1 MTFLRSLFFNIL
13 AVFFVDRMIP
23 GMEVGTFERLPNIG
37 ADFLFSFV
45 VGILNAL
52 IFPILSVINIHPTF
66 SRIAVVAFF
75 LSFGSFIIIYFL
87 HLGVMATNF
96 EGVFIGGSIVWA
108 VSVLTNI
115 LYQKSRSNF

>member
-1 MTFLRSLFFNIL
+1 MTFLRSLFFNAL
-13 AVFFVDRMIP
+13 AVFIVDRMIP
-23 GMEVGTFERLPNIG
+23 GVEIDTFENLPNIG
-37 ADFLFSFV
+37 ADFLFALI
-45 VGILNAL
+45 VGFLNAL
-52 IFPILSVINIHPTF
+52 IFPTLSVVNVQPTF

-75 LSFGSFIIIYFL
+75 FSFGSFVMIYFL

-115 LYQKSRSNF
+115 WYQKSKLNL